1 MKTVI
6 RTMDELTEW
15 GRSHSGV
22 IALDTE
28 TTSLNYLDLQLLG
41 ISMSDGTDTCY
52 VLWPQEEPNVAT
64 YTAYVSIFLTECVTR
79 LVFHN
84 AVYDLKVLYKHGIQ
98 HTENIYC
105 SMTGAHI
112 INENGPKKLKVLA
125 VTELGID
132 PASVKTFLEASAYGT
147 GTEEFYEYAMLDALY
162 TYQLYDKQR
171 FILKRQDLE
180 YLAYDI
186 EFPFQFAIR
195 DMEINGITVS
205 KDKVQAL
212 LDEVEPRIHEL
223 YRSLY
228 DLSGTGYSMQY
239 NMFGP
244 AELISN
250 INLNNNQRCAEII
263 ENRLGLEIHEQTP
276 GGQPSVDK
284 FTLKRLAGEHPF
296 IDALTEYNTYSTVY
310 NSFLKNAIG
319 RICADGRTRPS
330 VNNCIARTGRLSYSN
345 PNLQNMPRPGTCP
358 VEFRDCIVAAPG
370 YKLVGADYSG
380 QELRIMAHVSQD
392 PGMVEAFLKNQ
403 DLHLAMANRFY
414 HLGIPDEC
422 LVTSHPEYEGY
433 KDKYKKKRN
442 DAKIINF
449 GIAFGKSPI
458 GFASDFKVS
467 VEEATKIV
475 NAYFAAAPG
484 VKKAIDDCHK
494 KLYRQKYV
502 ATLCGRRRRFDVINN
517 RAKRQSFN
525 HKIQGSA
532 ADMIKIAMSR
542 MVPEFKTRPEWDA
555 RLVLSIHD
563 EVVVEVRAEYVDE
576 TAELVVQIMKNA
588 MKLCVPLEV
597 DVNIGNNYGQIK

>member
-205 KDKVQAL
+205 KDKVQGL
-212 LDEVEPRIHEL
+212 LNEVEPRIRAL

-284 FTLKRLAGEHPF
+284 FTLKRLAGKHPF

-319 RICADGRTRPS
+319 RIEADGRTRPNI
-330 VNNCIARTGRLSYSN
+330 NNCVTVTGRLSCSS
-345 PNLQNMPRPGTCP
+345 PNLQNLPRPGTCP
-358 VEFRDCIVAAPG
+358 VDFRSCVIAKHE
-370 YKLVGADYSG
+370 YKLVASDYSG
-380 QELRIMAHVSQD
+380 QEVRLLAHVSGDQGLIESFQRGDD
-392 PGMVEAFLKNQ
+392 P
-403 DLHLAMANRFY
+403 HLSTANKFY
-414 HLGIPDEC
+414 KLGIPAEC
-422 LVTSHPEYEGY
+422 LSVIHPEYESY
-433 KDKYKKKRN
+433 KDKYSKERGN
-442 DAKIINF
+442 AKAITFGLSYGKTANSFAKDF
-449 GIAFGKSPI
+449 GISN
-458 GFASDFKVS
+458 
-467 VEEATKIV
+467 EEAEDLV
-475 NAYFAAAPG
+475 NNYFKSAPG
-484 VKKAIDDCHK
+484 VKSWIDDTHK
-494 KLYRQKYV
+494 KLWRQKYV
-502 ATLCGRRRRFDVINN
+502 SSITGRRRRFKEINN
-517 RAKRQSFN
+517 RAKRQAVNFC
-525 HKIQGSA
+525 IQSPA
-532 ADMIKIAMSR
+532 ADMIKVAMSR
-542 MVPEFKTRPEWDA
+542 IHKELLLYPDWDA
-555 RLVLSIHD
+555 HLVLSVHD
-563 EVVVEVRAEYVDE
+563 ECVVEVKEEYVTE
-576 TAELVVQIMKNA
+576 VTECMENVMKNVF
-588 MKLCVPLEV
+588 KLKVDLEV
-597 DVNIGNNYGQIK
+597 ETKYGNSYSECK